1 MATAATSLRRTAC
14 LVALLCACSDSG
26 GPDDLPTARLDFVEG
41 AVEPILAPGQ
51 TVILEGFGFGSA
63 PGTVTVRNAA
73 GMEIPAVVDGTSWS
87 DLSAR
92 ATLPLAMTAGPI
104 ALVTTSG
111 EHLSLPIHVV
121 PMVPF
126 NPATF
131 TWLDQPDFPSAPL
144 GVAVAA
150 AEFPGSP
157 WRVTVFAA
165 GGAEPLG
172 GDSLMDPDSTV
183 FVSSAGVAGVVAA
196 FTPQTNSL
204 PAPRAFAAAAVATP
218 YNSHSLTAVL
228 YVIGGIDSAGRAQA
242 TVVAADVNA
251 DGVSGQFVAIE
262 PLPAPRAGA
271 IALVRNG
278 RVYVMGGTDAFGRPQ
293 QSVYVGRVG
302 SDGRIDGWYDQP
314 DFPTPRAYGGGVA
327 LSTRVLAFGGIAD
340 STGPG
345 GELDSTLARLATTD
359 TASVSPISGFF
370 TGVWAPGAAV
380 LPAARSQFA
389 TLDLGA
395 VVLVVGGLYS
405 GAANG
410 GAETLAAQVSGDSL
424 GAFTGPVGA
433 NSISGLSGGYLVG
446 PAGASWRDADGTRHG
461 LVLGGFDL
469 ATRLRRAG
477 VWSF

>member
-1 MATAATSLRRTAC
+1 MATAATSLRRTAW

-51 TVILEGFGFGSA
+51 TVILEGFGFGA
-63 PGTVTVRNAA
+63 TAGTVTVRDAA
-73 GMEIPAVVDGTSWS
+73 GAEIPAVVDATSWS

-92 ATLPLAMTAGPI
+92 ATLPVAMTAGPI
-104 ALVTTSG
+104 TLVTASG
-111 EHLSLPIHVV
+111 GRLSLPIHVV
-121 PMVPF
+121 AAVAF
-126 NPATF
+126 NPATL

-150 AEFPGSP
+150 AEFPGSA
-157 WRVTVFAA
+157 WRVTLFAA
-165 GGAEPLG
+165 GGAEPVG
-172 GDSLMDPDSTV
+172 GDSAIDPDSTV
-183 FVSSAGVAGVVAA
+183 FISSAGAAGAIAV
-196 FTPQTNSL
+196 FTPQANTL

-218 YNSHSLTAVL
+218 YNSHSLTSVL
-228 YVIGGIDSAGRAQA
+228 YVIGGIDSLGRAQA
-242 TVVAADVNA
+242 TVVAADVTA
-251 DGVSGQFVAIE
+251 DGVTGQFLPIE

-278 RVYVMGGTDAFGRPQ
+278 RVYVMGGTDAGGHPQ
-293 QSVYVGRVG
+293 ASVYVGRVG

-327 LSTRVLAFGGIAD
+327 LRSRVLAFGGIAD
-340 STGPG
+340 SAGPG

-359 TASVSPISGFF
+359 TASVSPISGFL

-433 NSISGLSGGYLVG
+433 NSISGLGGGFLVG